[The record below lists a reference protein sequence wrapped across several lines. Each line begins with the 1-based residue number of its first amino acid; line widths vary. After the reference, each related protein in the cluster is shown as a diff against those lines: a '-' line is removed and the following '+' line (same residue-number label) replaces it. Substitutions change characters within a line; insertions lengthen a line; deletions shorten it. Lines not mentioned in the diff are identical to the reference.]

1 MKIRLARVEYMPKVL
16 EPGVLYYAEV
26 FGAATH
32 LCPCGCRH
40 KVQTPVG
47 PSDYSLRFDRG
58 GPTLFPSI
66 GNWQRPC
73 RSHYWIRNGEI
84 VWDEPWSDEEIAA
97 GRAAEAARD
106 RAYFQ
111 RRDRV
116 RTRPWARFLRW
127 LRQLLR
133 LEE

>member
-1 MKIRLARVEYMPKVL
+1 MPKVL
-16 EPGVLYYAEV
+16 ESGVLYYAEE
-26 FGAATH
+26 FGAAAH
-32 LCPCGCRH
+32 LCPCGCSH

-47 PSDYSLRFDRG
+47 PSDYSLRVHNG

-84 VWDEPWSDEEIAA
+84 IWGEPWSDEEISS

-106 RAYFQ
+106 CAYFE
-111 RRDRV
+111 RRDRA
-116 RTRPWARFLRW
+116 RNRPWPRFLRR
-127 LRQLLR
+127 LRHILR
-133 LEE
+133 LDE